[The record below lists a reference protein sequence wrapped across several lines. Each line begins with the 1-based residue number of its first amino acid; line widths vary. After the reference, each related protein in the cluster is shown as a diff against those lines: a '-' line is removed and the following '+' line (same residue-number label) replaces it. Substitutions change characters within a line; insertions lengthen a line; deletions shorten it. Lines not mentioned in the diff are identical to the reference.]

1 MNNSQPHGIAELHG
15 ALVVLDLAS
24 PWVYIGR
31 LVEERAEYLVLE
43 DADAHDLRDTSTSR
57 EKYILDCRMHGPTPN
72 RRKVWVNR
80 RDLVGVS
87 RLDDVLID

>member
-1 MNNSQPHGIAELHG
+1 MNNSQPHGIAELQG

-31 LVEERAEYLVLE
+31 LMEERAEYLVLE
-43 DADAHDLRDTSTSR
+43 EADAHDLRDTSTSR
-57 EKYILDCRMHGPTPN
+57 EKYILDCRMHGLTPN

-80 RDLVGVS
+80 RDLVGIS
-87 RLDDVLID
+87 RLEDVLVD